1 MNLSKKFLI
10 AEIGIN
16 HNGDFKRASKLIKEA
31 SMAGVNA
38 VKFQYRNLSRS
49 YGINSNEIGD
59 EIIKT
64 ELKKNYLS
72 PTQIIDLLSFAK
84 DLNLRVGISFFDKYD
99 VDDFKSDIYK
109 FDFFKIPSVELSNL
123 SLINALTQFDKLVLI
138 STGAH
143 DEHKVEAILN
153 QIEEKNWI
161 PLHCVSN
168 YPTVNINAR
177 LGYLEYLTKKWGK
190 QAGYSSHDANW
201 EVCLFAISLGV
212 KIIERHITLD
222 KSDLGLDHSTSS
234 TPEEFAKI
242 SNFMDDF
249 EKIMLGNGPREL
261 NQGELINL
269 QNLSK
274 SYFATIDVPAGQ
286 KIDLRNFEYRHPRI
300 GLSTHDITGYIGK
313 MTVHPCRA
321 GDPLTTAHFRPRRHL
336 DREVFTICNKL
347 EIALP
352 IRFHDYKAIQDNF
365 ALNNFELHLSVNDIN
380 KLKDF
385 QILSPNHKFSI
396 HLPDYQSSV
405 KLFNPFSVHDEDRAH
420 ARKIL
425 DSVISFGLNLT
436 KTQSQPVVI
445 VASMTQ
451 LQHTKSEFYEK
462 CKRLQEEI
470 SSNGLILAYQW
481 MPPFAWYFG
490 GSEKVEVFNTIEDLT
505 FIKELNLAICLDTS
519 HLLMSSNYYRYD
531 PTYVLEQLKNQIVHF
546 HISDAK
552 GFDGEG
558 IQIGKGDEINLKFLR
573 NVLNYPN
580 RKVVEV
586 WQGHLDLFE
595 GFYEAL
601 EIITKMSYDK

>member
-1 MNLSKKFLI
+1 MNLSQRFLI

-16 HNGDFKRASKLIKEA
+16 HNGDFNRASKLIQEA
-31 SMAGVNA
+31 SKVGVNA

-49 YGINSNEIGD
+49 YGTNSNEIGD
-59 EIIKT
+59 EIIKA
-64 ELKKNYLS
+64 ELQRTYLS
-72 PTQIIDLLSFAK
+72 PTQIIELLNLAK
-84 DLNLRVGISFFDKYD
+84 DLNLSVGISFFDKDD
-99 VDDFKSDIYK
+99 VDDFKSEIFK

-123 SLINALTQFDKLVLI
+123 PLINTLTQFDKLVLI

-143 DEHKVEAILN
+143 DEHKVEEIFN
-153 QIEEKNWI
+153 QIEKKNWI

-168 YPTVNINAR
+168 YPTININAR
-177 LGYLEYLTKKWGK
+177 LGYIEYLTKKWGK

-212 KIIERHITLD
+212 RIIERHITLD

-242 SNFMDDF
+242 SKFMDDF
-249 EKIMLGNGPREL
+249 EKIILGNAPREL

-274 SYFATIDVPAGQ
+274 SYFANIDVPAGQ
-286 KIDLRNFEYRHPRI
+286 KIDLRKFEYRHPRI
-300 GLSTHDITGYIGK
+300 GLSTNEITGYLDRI
-313 MTVHPCRA
+313 MLQPCKT
-321 GDPLTTAHFRPRRHL
+321 GDPLTAAHFRPRKRL
-336 DREVFTICNKL
+336 ESDIFAICNKL
-347 EIALP
+347 EISLP

-365 ALNNFELHLSVNDIN
+365 ALNNFELHLSANDVN

-385 QILSPNHKFSI
+385 QILSPHHKFSI
-396 HLPDYQSSV
+396 HLPDYQSSM
-405 KLFNPFSVHDEDRAH
+405 KLFNPFSVDVEDRAH
-420 ARKIL
+420 ARSIL

-436 KTQSQPVVI
+436 KTQTQPIVI

-451 LQHTKSEFYEK
+451 LQLSKSEFYEE
-462 CKRLQEEI
+462 CRQLQDEM
-470 SSNGLILAYQW
+470 SSYGLILAYQW

-490 GSEKVEVFNTIEDLT
+490 GSEKIEVFNTIEDLV

-519 HLLMSSNYYRYD
+519 HLLMSSKYYRYD
-531 PTYVLEQLKNQIVHF
+531 PTYVLKKLESQIVHF

-558 IQIGKGDEINLKFLR
+558 IQIGEGDEMNLEFLR
-573 NVLNYPN
+573 NILNYPN

-586 WQGHLDLFE
+586 WQGHLNLFE
-595 GFYEAL
+595 GFYDAL
-601 EIITKMSYDK
+601 EIITELSNG